1 MECDYP
7 ELTFKLD
14 KSEMLG
20 RRSDGDAMHAN
31 HHVGLEGKGEVPDG
45 VRLLGV
51 VTIYMFNQEK
61 TRKGVSIDRKVQSL
75 VPGVLL
81 R

>member
-1 MECDYP
+1 
-7 ELTFKLD
+7 
-14 KSEMLG
+14 
-20 RRSDGDAMHAN
+20 MHSN
-31 HHVGLEGKGEVPDG
+31 HHVSLEGKGEVPDG

-51 VTIYMFNQEK
+51 VTIYMFKTMRQEK

-81 R
+81 H

>member
-1 MECDYP
+1 
-7 ELTFKLD
+7 
-14 KSEMLG
+14 MLS
-20 RRSDGDAMHAN
+20 RHSDGDAMHSN
-31 HHVGLEGKGEVPDG
+31 HHVSLEGKGEVPDG

-51 VTIYMFNQEK
+51 VTIYMFKTMRQEK

-81 R
+81 H